1 MSYKKQAKVEDDVGT
16 VLKQQS
22 HVVVHIFQF
31 TVIISIKPYF
41 AVCSSIAF
49 GILL

>member
-1 MSYKKQAKVEDDVGT
+1 MSYKKEAIREEDVGT
-16 VLKQQS
+16 VLKQQR

-31 TVIISIKPYF
+31 IVIISIKPYF
-41 AVCSSIAF
+41 AVCLSIAF